1 MWAKVKPHVYTVYCV
16 FLLVVAGVL
25 TNKSVENYLDWR
37 FSNPVSLPKNLVI
50 EHHDWVVVETDYM
63 WSNWYGY
70 TGCDFRVITISRA
83 TPDWQKA
90 ETLFHEIQHAITCD
104 TNGDVRNELF
114 NNPDAWHTGIYWSS
128 PRLVAVLANNPQVS
142 RYIERYGKKDDDGPP
157 PTAIPLF
164 TLSTL
169 PGTPIA
175 GPASRPVSG
184 HHRRKAK

>member
-16 FLLVVAGVL
+16 FLLGVAGVL

-37 FSNPVSLPKNLVI
+37 FSNPVSLPTHALINGQRWNIVQGSPIPPYAGFTHCEDNIIVLLDSDSD
-50 EHHDWVVVETDYM
+50 EE
-63 WSNWYGY
+63 
-70 TGCDFRVITISRA
+70 
-83 TPDWQKA
+83 KA
-90 ETLFHEIQHAITCD
+90 SSLTHELLHAEACYQ
-104 TNGDVRNELF
+104 GVLHNEFF
-114 NNPDAWHTGIYWSS
+114 NNEDVNHRGIYWAA
-128 PRLVAVLANNPQVS
+128 RHLTALLANNPQVS

-184 HHRRKAK
+184 HHHRKAK